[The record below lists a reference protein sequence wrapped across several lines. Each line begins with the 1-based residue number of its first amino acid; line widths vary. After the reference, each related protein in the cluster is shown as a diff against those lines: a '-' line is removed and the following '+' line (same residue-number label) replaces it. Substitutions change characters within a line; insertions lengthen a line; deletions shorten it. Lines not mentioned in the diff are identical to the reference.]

1 MSEVSAATLRRACKV
16 HPIAAHQIEYNPFT
30 LEVESDVLPAAREL
44 GVTTVAYSPIGRGF
58 LTGQIKSLDDLPEMG
73 FHRNTPKYSREN
85 FAKIMTLV
93 SKFEEVAKAHGKS
106 PAQISIAWL
115 LAQGDDIIPIP
126 GTRGKKYLDENT
138 SASEIKLS
146 DEEVKALREAADA
159 TVLPGA
165 RYPEA
170 WAGVLD
176 GNTPEL

>member
-1 MSEVSAATLRRACKV
+1 M

-30 LEVESDVLPAAREL
+30 LEVEPEILPASREL

-58 LTGQIKSLDDLPEMG
+58 LTGQIKSLDDLPEIG
-73 FHRNTPKYSREN
+73 FHRATPKYSKEN
-85 FAKIMTLV
+85 FPKLMNLV

-115 LAQGDDIIPIP
+115 LSQGDDIIPIP

-138 SASEIKLS
+138 SAAEIKLT
-146 DEEVKALREAADA
+146 DQEIKTLREAADA

-165 RYPEA
+165 RYPEM
-170 WAGVLD
+170 WADALIGD
-176 GNTPEL
+176 TPEL